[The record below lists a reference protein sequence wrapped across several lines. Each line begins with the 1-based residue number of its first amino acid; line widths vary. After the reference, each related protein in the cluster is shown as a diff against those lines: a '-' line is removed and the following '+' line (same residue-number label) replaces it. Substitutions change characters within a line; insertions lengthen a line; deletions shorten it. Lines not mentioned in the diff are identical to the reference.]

1 MYRHFIGYLNITGHD
16 MTHLILADL
25 RNHSRDHSRN
35 TMPNRPKTIPYWRF
49 ETLKTIPYWTETI
62 YQSSRWI
69 YGPLSPLHVSIYSCI
84 FMCIVGSENMLLSKR
99 SGGKILILQKTYS
112 EIKYEATWQSE
123 WEEMAYFK
131 CIGKGSALTLG
142 EAITIAK
149 SVT

>member
-25 RNHSRDHSRN
+25 HNHSKDHSRN
-35 TMPNRPKTIPYWRF
+35 TMPNRPKTIPYLRF
-49 ETLKTIPYWTETI
+49 ETLKTIPYWAETI

-69 YGPLSPLHVSIYSCI
+69 CVHPFMSHCI

-112 EIKYEATWQSE
+112 EINYETTWQSE

-131 CIGKGSALTLG
+131 CIGKGSALTLE

-149 SVT
+149 NVT